1 MTNLSLFVV
10 VLLSGMTL
18 VLGGLGLALLISP
31 KSYNFQK
38 GEPYECGLPT
48 HGTSWMQ
55 FRVGYYLY
63 AILFL
68 MFDVETIFLFPWA
81 TVVRSLGTMGLIS
94 ILVFKSST
102 YTGFSHYFHLLLMD
116 SIVVNRSVYIVIVH
130 ITSLRLLNSSFLFDY
145 SQLLLQNYQNTPTL
159 LNN

>member
-1 MTNLSLFVV
+1 MDSLSLFVV
-10 VLLSGMTL
+10 VLLAGLAL

-31 KSYNFQK
+31 KSINFQK

-68 MFDVETIFLFPWA
+68 MFDVETIFLFPWS
-81 TVVRSLGTMGLIS
+81 TIVRGLGAMGLVS
-94 ILVFKSST
+94 ILIF
-102 YTGFSHYFHLLLMD
+102 
-116 SIVVNRSVYIVIVH
+116 IVILGLGLAYAWRKGVLKW
-130 ITSLRLLNSSFLFDY
+130 T
-145 SQLLLQNYQNTPTL
+145 
-159 LNN
+159 